1 MRPTPSRSPR
11 ISAADQGG
19 FSLIEVL
26 ITITLLAIVLGSLL
40 TVFESV
46 QRSAAFVQNRSESL
60 DTMRLAIDQMTK
72 EIRQASSVSASSTAS
87 MIDMNTY
94 ILGVAKHVVYQA
106 SGTSLTRSVNG
117 GPAVVLQ
124 QRLTSTDVFDY
135 TDSISNVQLV
145 AMTLSVHPINRPDTT
160 LVLSSEARLRNRN
173 AV

>member
-1 MRPTPSRSPR
+1 MRPTPSLSRR
-11 ISAADQGG
+11 ISAADQG

-94 ILGVAKHVVYQA
+94 VLGVAKRVVYLA
-106 SGTSLTRSVNG
+106 SGTSLSRSVDG

-124 QRLTSTDVFDY
+124 QRLTSTDVFAY
-135 TDSISNVQLV
+135 TDSIFNVQLV
-145 AMTLSVHPINRPDTT
+145 AMTLSVNPINRPDTT